1 MGDEN
6 HKPTKI
12 FYRPLNKIKKMKN
25 YWQIALP
32 FSEYYKLSEERSQN
46 NPNKNDDYQ
55 EYYEL
60 GLHRMERTLKTYKV
74 DSQQLSEIKA
84 KNFKG
89 KILIITEPWCGDA
102 SATVPAVS
110 RFFEAAGNEVRI
122 FLRDSDHTL
131 IDQYLTNGTQ
141 SIPIVLILNEDLS
154 VKNGWGPRPKFG
166 NELLKKFK
174 ENEEIYPR
182 EDFYN
187 DLQVYYAKNRGKDAI
202 EEILNLI

>member
-1 MGDEN
+1 MKTMTPEIQN
-6 HKPTKI
+6 EEI
-12 FYRPLNKIKKMKN
+12 KN
-25 YWQIALP
+25 YWQKALT
-32 FSEYYKLSEERSQN
+32 FEEYLKVTEERTHN
-46 NPNKNDDYQ
+46 NPDEKDEHQ

-74 DSQQLSEIKA
+74 DDVQLSNLKE

-89 KILIITEPWCGDA
+89 KILIISEPWCGDA

-110 RFFEAAGNEVRI
+110 KFFEAAGNEVRI
-122 FLRDSDHTL
+122 FLKDSDLSL
-131 IDQYLTNGTQ
+131 INQYLTNGTQ
-141 SIPIVLILNEDLS
+141 SIPKVLILNEDFSL
-154 VKNGWGPRPKFG
+154 KNLWGPRPKYG
-166 NELLKKFK
+166 NDLLKKFK
-174 ENEEIYPR
+174 ENEETYPR